1 MQKIILDF
9 SKSVGKI
16 KAMHAVGQP
25 PFYGMYFDF
34 FHYLTEANIP
44 YSRLHDTGGAYG
56 RGVFVDIPNLFRD
69 FDADENDPASYD
81 FAFTDV
87 LLTELVKAGVKPYFR
102 LGVTIENYPHIRAYR
117 IYPPKDAAKWAR
129 ICEHVIRHYNEGWA
143 NGFTFGIE
151 YWEIWNEPDSKT
163 ERGSMMWLGTEQ
175 EYFDLYEVSAKHLK
189 KCFGDAIKIGGFASC
204 GFYAVTDPEILEAQ
218 KNGTEADLPEAKQN
232 LIYFKEYFE
241 RFLAFIKEKNAPIDF
256 FSWHSYLGTEDTVA
270 AAKYCEKVLEK
281 HGYAHLETQMNEWNN
296 CVIDCE
302 PYSAAVAEGR
312 RLFGTPEAA
321 ARAAAMMCAMQ
332 IHSKT
337 DILCYYD
344 ATVGAFWCHPYAG
357 MFNPITYEPW
367 PLYYSFAAFGEL
379 YRLGN
384 QAECAYEQK
393 DGVYALAA
401 MGEGKKAV
409 LFANSSAE
417 DVQVEANLAPSM
429 TAYAIDEEKKLDLAL
444 VNPKKFTLK
453 AGTVVLFKN

>member
-189 KCFGDAIKIGGFASC
+189 MCFGDTIKIGGFASC

-218 KNGTEADLPEAKQN
+218 KNGTEAELPEAKQN

-241 RFLAFIKEKNAPIDF
+241 RFLVFIKEKNAPIDF
-256 FSWHSYLGTEDTVA
+256 FSWHSYDPVA
-270 AAKYCEKVLEK
+270 NTLIHQAYVEKTLEQM
-281 HGYAHLETQMNEWNN
+281 GYGDIEIHLNEWNTH
-296 CVIDCE
+296 
-302 PYSAAVAEGR
+302 YSVER
-312 RLFGTPEAA
+312 MGTVGAA
-321 ARAAAMMCAMQ
+321 ASSGAMMCAMQ
-332 IHSKT
+332 DTKMT
-337 DILCYYD
+337 MMNFYD
-344 ATVGAFWCHPYAG
+344 ARIGLSNYGGLFDPRWRRPFCTYDAF
-357 MFNPITYEPW
+357 F
-367 PLYYSFAAFGEL
+367 AFGTL
-379 YRLGN
+379 YALGN
-384 QAECAYEQK
+384 QVKVEGA
-393 DGVYALAA
+393 
-401 MGEGKKAV
+401 GEGLYATAASDGKDSAI
-409 LFANSSAE
+409 LLANIGEEREVSL
-417 DVQVEANLAPSM
+417 NLSGKYF
-429 TAYAIDEEKKLDLAL
+429 AYAITDDTRMKPASIDPAAFRMAKD
-444 VNPKKFTLK
+444 
-453 AGTVVLFKN
+453 TVVFFTTQELTIPQ